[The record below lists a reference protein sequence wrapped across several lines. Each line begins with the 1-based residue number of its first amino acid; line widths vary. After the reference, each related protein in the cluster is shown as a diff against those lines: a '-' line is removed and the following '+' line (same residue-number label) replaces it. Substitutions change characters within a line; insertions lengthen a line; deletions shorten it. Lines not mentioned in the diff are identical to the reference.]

1 MALKQVLLTRKIA
14 ELNRLLE
21 EARAKDA
28 GFLERR
34 TALDTRADE
43 LEAAVLEIT
52 ADTPA
57 EDAQV
62 IEDEVAEHEAS
73 EKTLTDEVSANDG
86 EKARLSDEIAKLQAE
101 LDEVNSRAKVLPTPT
116 HTTQDEPEMRK
127 DEPYMQNRTKF
138 FNMTREERDQF
149 MARDDV
155 KTFLTDVRAVKR
167 GVTNGALLVPE
178 VVLEVLRNNLEQY
191 SKLLRFVTV
200 RPVKG
205 TARQSIVGAAPE
217 GVWMEAEGELNELTM
232 TFNQIEVDGYM
243 VGGVIFVHNN
253 LLKDSDFALASEIM
267 SQLGKA
273 IGKGIDRAIL
283 FGTGTNMPM
292 GIATR
297 LAQTSAP
304 ANWGTYAPTWVDLHT
319 TNVLKLNIDGT
330 TGAAFFASL
339 VAALGVA
346 KPDYTDGRAFWVM
359 NRATHIKIM
368 AKALAFDAA
377 AALLAGVNNQMPILG
392 GEIVEDENM
401 ANNNIIGGFGSA
413 YLLAERE
420 GAELASSEHVRFVQN
435 QTAFKGYGRYD
446 GMPVFGEAFVQVSFA
461 NADATTSS
469 TFPTD
474 WANTEIGVL
483 GVTAAAS
490 ASASG
495 KTVLTVSGT
504 ENSGTTLAYKI
515 GDFTIKA
522 GQTVDGYTDLTS
534 GTTEITAAAGKTIT
548 VVELNGDDLAIK
560 VGKVKSVPK
569 A

>member
-1 MALKQVLLTRKIA
+1 
-14 ELNRLLE
+14 
-21 EARAKDA
+21 
-28 GFLERR
+28 
-34 TALDTRADE
+34 
-43 LEAAVLEIT
+43 
-52 ADTPA
+52 
-57 EDAQV
+57 
-62 IEDEVAEHEAS
+62 
-73 EKTLTDEVSANDG
+73 
-86 EKARLSDEIAKLQAE
+86 
-101 LDEVNSRAKVLPTPT
+101 
-116 HTTQDEPEMRK
+116 
-127 DEPYMQNRTKF
+127 MQNRKF
-138 FNMTREERDQF
+138 FGMNREERDQF
-149 MARDDV
+149 MARDEV
-155 KTFLTDVRAVKR
+155 KTFLTELRAIKR

-178 VVLEVLRNNLEQY
+178 VVLEVLRNNLEEY

-205 TARQSIVGAAPE
+205 TARQQIVGSAPE
-217 GVWMEAEGELNELTM
+217 GIWMEAEGELNELSM
-232 TFNQIEVDGYM
+232 SFNQIEVDGYM
-243 VGGVIFVHNN
+243 VGGVIYIHNN
-253 LLKDSDFALASEIM
+253 LLKDSDFALASEVM
-267 SQLGKA
+267 AQLGKA
-273 IGKGIDRAIL
+273 IGKAVDRGIL
-283 FGTGTNMPM
+283 FGTGTNMPV

-297 LAQTSAP
+297 LAQTAAP
-304 ANWGTYAPTWVDLHT
+304 SNWGSYAPTWTDLHT
-319 TNVLKLNIDGT
+319 ANVKKLNIDGT

-339 VAALGVA
+339 IAALGVA

-392 GEIVEDENM
+392 GEIVELELM
-401 ANNNIIGGFGSA
+401 ANNDIIGGFGSA

-446 GMPVFGEAFVQVSFA
+446 GMPVFGEAFVLVNFA
-461 NADATTSS
+461 NADAAATS

-474 WANTEIGVL
+474 WANTDIGVL

-495 KTVLTVSGT
+495 KTVLTVAGAES
-504 ENSGTTLAYKI
+504 SGTTLAYKI

-522 GQTVDGYTDLTS
+522 GQTVDGYTALTS

-560 VGKVKSVPK
+560 VGKVASVPK